1 MLWCRKKLINDIKKN
16 MLRLLKEDEE
26 FRYAVAGYLG
36 LSEILKKMSELEE
49 RMDKH
54 FEELVKLREDMNE
67 LKKETNN
74 LRMETNRLREDMNE
88 LKKETNLL
96 REETNNLRMET
107 NRLREDMMLGFE
119 KLDRRISALGARWGI
134 ESESSFRNGLK
145 GIIEKELNYKVEQIK
160 VYDSEG
166 IVYGYPS
173 EIEIDLS
180 VYNEKIILVEVS
192 SHVRRS
198 DVSAFKRKATLYEKL
213 VKKKVDRLV
222 FITPFIDESAKADC
236 KKLGIEVY
244 TNI

>member
-1 MLWCRKKLINDIKKN
+1 LLWCRKKLINDIKKD

-180 VYNEKIILVEVS
+180 IYNEKIILVEVS

-198 DVSAFKRKATLYEKL
+198 DVSALKRKATLYEKL

-244 TNI
+244 TNV

>member
-1 MLWCRKKLINDIKKN
+1 

-54 FEELVKLREDMNE
+54 FEELV
-67 LKKETNN
+67 
-74 LRMETNRLREDMNE
+74 RLREDMNE

-180 VYNEKIILVEVS
+180 IYNEKIILVEVS

>member
-1 MLWCRKKLINDIKKN
+1 

-54 FEELVKLREDMNE
+54 FEELVRLREDMNE
-67 LKKETNN
+67 LKKETNLLREETNN

-180 VYNEKIILVEVS
+180 IYNEKIILVEVS